1 MGETDW
7 RGNWVLFWWAGPCSV
22 RLVLGSF
29 KMSRSLHPP
38 TRILKVYIDLTGFS
52 HMFSPDSLN
61 HTLVSYGFSFGKG
74 FHCGD
79 RGENI
84 YSRIG
89 EGVRI
94 LWLSQSS
101 SMISLQSCPLIDL
114 QGHCLQAVCIPIQ
127 GCNHKSWEGQVS
139 GTLWRTCKQIC
150 VPLLLTRLCSEHW
163 NES

>member
-1 MGETDW
+1 MGKDKRVYGRFLMGETDW
-7 RGNWVLFWWAGPCSV
+7 RGNWVLFWWAGPCSI

-84 YSRIG
+84 YFKDRGGS
-89 EGVRI
+89 ENP
-94 LWLSQSS
+94 LTLSVQLDDQPAVMSSHWPPRALSS
-101 SMISLQSCPLIDL
+101 SCLYSNTRVQPQELRRTSLRHFMKNL
-114 QGHCLQAVCIPIQ
+114 
-127 GCNHKSWEGQVS
+127 
-139 GTLWRTCKQIC
+139 
-150 VPLLLTRLCSEHW
+150 
-163 NES
+163 